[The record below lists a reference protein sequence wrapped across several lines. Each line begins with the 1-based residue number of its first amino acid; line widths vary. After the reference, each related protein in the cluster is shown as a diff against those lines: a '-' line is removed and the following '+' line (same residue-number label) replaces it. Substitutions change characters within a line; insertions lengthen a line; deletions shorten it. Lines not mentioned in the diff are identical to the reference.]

1 MNKEFLNNKLSFKVV
16 RSDELKRWE
25 KGQIWYL
32 VNKHLDFT
40 DEYIDDDKNLPI
52 KQRKKKNYN
61 YEYHLM
67 NIDSGKWD
75 VLDQDEFNSFQLYA
89 DFYIDEEEK

>member
-1 MNKEFLNNKLSFKVV
+1 MNKEFLNNKLSYKVV
-16 RSDELKRWE
+16 GNDELKRWE

-32 VNKHLDFT
+32 VDKHLDST
-40 DEYIDDDKNLPI
+40 DEYIDHDETLPI

-67 NIDSGKWD
+67 TIESCEWL
-75 VLDQDEFNSFQLYA
+75 VLDQDNFDSFKLYA
-89 DFYIDEEEK
+89 DFYIDGEE